1 MMRLLVLLL
10 LLLLLN
16 AEALLTRAPGTPN
29 LVDRSRTLF

>member
-1 MMRLLVLLL
+1 MMRLLVLL